1 MKKKT
6 IIGLSCLSAL
16 MMTSLASTAQKEAGP
31 KRNVIDEV
39 AWIVG
44 DNAIYKSEIEDQYAQ
59 MRSQGISPGGD
70 PYCVIPEQLAVEKLY
85 LHQAKI
91 DTIEAPIGQLSSSVD
106 RQMNFF
112 VNGLGSREK
121 VEEYFRKPWN
131 ALREEVLEKMKTNY
145 IMEQVQSNLTK
156 NVKATPND
164 VKKYVAKLPAD
175 SIPYVPMQVEVQ
187 IVQINPNI
195 PKQEIEDIKS
205 RLRDYTDRVNKGETP
220 FSTLAILHSDD
231 KGSSGKGGELGYCNR
246 SDLVPEFAN
255 VAFNLNDPKKVSR
268 IVETEY
274 GYHIMQFIDRRGDQV
289 NVRHIL
295 LTPRVS
301 DKDLRDATMRLDS
314 IRKEI
319 VAGKFTFDECV
330 RHISQDKDS
339 RNNKGLMVNSNQESE
354 RFGSARFEMQDL
366 PPEIARRI
374 ESMQPGDMSE
384 PFVMTDQKRNHEVA
398 VMVRLHDRI
407 PGHTAS
413 LSEDYNMLKK
423 MYENNAREKI
433 IKDWVENKIKDTYVH
448 ISDGWNNCEFRYEG
462 WEKEQG
468 DENRELK
475 IED

>member
-1 MKKKT
+1 MKKNAIT
-6 IIGLSCLSAL
+6 GFFCLAALSLTVA
-16 MMTSLASTAQKEAGP
+16 TVAAQKENGP

-91 DTIEAPIGQLSSSVD
+91 DTIEAPVGQLSSGVD

-131 ALREEVLEKMKTNY
+131 SLREEVLEKMKTNY

-156 NVKATPND
+156 DVKATPND
-164 VKKYVAKLPAD
+164 VKKYFAKLPAD

-187 IVQINPNI
+187 IAQLNPAI
-195 PKQEIEDIKS
+195 PKQEIEDIKA
-205 RLRDYTDRVNKGETP
+205 RLRDFTDRINKGEMS
-220 FSTLAILHSDD
+220 FSTLAILNSEDE
-231 KGSSGKGGELGYCNR
+231 GSARKGGELGFANR
-246 SDLVPEFAN
+246 SDFVPEFAN

-274 GYHIMQFIDRRGDQV
+274 GYHIIQFIDRRGDQV

-295 LTPRVS
+295 LRPHVNE
-301 DKDLRDATMRLDS
+301 KDLRDASMRLDS

-319 VAGKFTFDECV
+319 VAGQFSFDECV
-330 RHISQDKDS
+330 RLISQDKDS
-339 RNNKGLMVNSNQESE
+339 RNNKGLMINSNQESE
-354 RFGSARFEMQDL
+354 RFGTIRFEMQDL
-366 PPEIARRI
+366 PSEIAQRI
-374 ESMQPGDMSE
+374 EHMQPGDLSE
-384 PFVMTDQKRNHEVA
+384 PFIMTDPKRNQEVA
-398 VMVRLHDRI
+398 VMVRLHARV
-407 PGHTAS
+407 PGHNAN

-423 MYENNAREKI
+423 MYENHAKEQI
-433 IKDWVENKIKDTYVH
+433 IKNWVENKIKDTYVH
-448 ISDGWNNCEFRYEG
+448 ISDGWNNCDFRYEG
-462 WEKEQG
+462 WEKEISAK
-468 DENRELK
+468 E
-475 IED
+475 